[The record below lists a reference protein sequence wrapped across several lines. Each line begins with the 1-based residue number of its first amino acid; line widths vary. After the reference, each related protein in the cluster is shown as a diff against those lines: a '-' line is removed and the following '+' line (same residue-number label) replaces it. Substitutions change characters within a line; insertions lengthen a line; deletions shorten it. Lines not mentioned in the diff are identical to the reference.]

1 MEATVFTPTQ
11 IHLLKLFERKK
22 SEDDL
27 KELQEVLCNHY
38 SHKLDAML
46 ESMWQSGELDQRRLD
61 EINAM
66 DLHEFMRRNP

>member
-11 IHLLKLFERKK
+11 IHLLK